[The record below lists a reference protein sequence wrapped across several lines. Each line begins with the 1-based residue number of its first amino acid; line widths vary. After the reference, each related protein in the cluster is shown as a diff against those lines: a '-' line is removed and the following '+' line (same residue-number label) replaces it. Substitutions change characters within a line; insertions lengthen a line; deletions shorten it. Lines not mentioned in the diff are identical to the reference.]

1 MAWWLAVLDGRATLR
16 PNSGMRQSGPRPTR
30 SASYSERR
38 HGFGSGVS
46 AASIT
51 RRSLTLSRSSCGGRT
66 LPAINYGLALAA
78 RVATAKER
86 PSSIRAGPA
95 IISASIRFRLKSP
108 TRCATMILS
117 APTLVP
123 TVSTKNGATH
133 DTNLDDLAMSEVSP
147 LPESD
152 TEFVAC

>member
-1 MAWWLAVLDGRATLR
+1 VLDGRATLR

-108 TRCATMILS
+108 TRCATMILLASLSLKTRVIEGNCGSRAQSPALAAHGARSYLCDWS
-117 APTLVP
+117 AMV
-123 TVSTKNGATH
+123 GR
-133 DTNLDDLAMSEVSP
+133 DDP
-147 LPESD
+147 H
-152 TEFVAC
+152 

>member
-1 MAWWLAVLDGRATLR
+1 MSVLGQKRTFGYYSITSSAIASHPDKTSDGR
-16 PNSGMRQSGPRPTR
+16 SMRIG
-30 SASYSERR
+30 
-38 HGFGSGVS
+38 
-46 AASIT
+46 I
-51 RRSLTLSRSSCGGRT
+51 
-66 LPAINYGLALAA
+66 
-78 RVATAKER
+78 
-86 PSSIRAGPA
+86 
-95 IISASIRFRLKSP
+95 
-108 TRCATMILS
+108 S